1 MFFGSLEA
9 EVTWWEKSASIGPC
23 TIVGGESKLENSR
36 RKLPCIGAFR
46 RHTRMSHVYV
56 GWRGGL
62 EHAPRLLD
70 EFSTMDTPHEHETSG
85 TDKAEPTVL
94 IGPKPPPS
102 HEPDETNTPDEDNNP
117 LPTELPHSAYY
128 SNAARDLE
136 QQLEEPWRRVRP
148 FHKPIHFLPA
158 GTLPST
164 FTKPVKVSSGTEV
177 ASAYLSLVGLG
188 KSTKKKE
195 FPICDVCGLEVKD
208 EKHETTL
215 AHQSALPHSYPP
227 HSLPRSN
234 KGLKILQDSGWD
246 PDARVGL
253 GKRGEGERYPI
264 KVADK
269 KDVLG
274 VGARP
279 GDKVKVEKERRL
291 GPKELRRKEKES
303 QKLKERVRRE
313 LNGRTDI
320 EALLGKD
327 MSGEP

>member
-1 MFFGSLEA
+1 M
-9 EVTWWEKSASIGPC
+9 
-23 TIVGGESKLENSR
+23 
-36 RKLPCIGAFR
+36 
-46 RHTRMSHVYV
+46 M
-56 GWRGGL
+56 
-62 EHAPRLLD
+62 
-70 EFSTMDTPHEHETSG
+70 
-85 TDKAEPTVL
+85 
-94 IGPKPPPS
+94 
-102 HEPDETNTPDEDNNP
+102 
-117 LPTELPHSAYY
+117 
-128 SNAARDLE
+128 
-136 QQLEEPWRRVRP
+136 
-148 FHKPIHFLPA
+148 
-158 GTLPST
+158 
-164 FTKPVKVSSGTEV
+164 
-177 ASAYLSLVGLG
+177 
-188 KSTKKKE
+188 KE
-195 FPICDVCGLEVKD
+195 FPICEVCGLEVRD
-208 EKHETTL
+208 EKHQTTL

-227 HSLPRSN
+227 HSFPRSN

-246 PDARVGL
+246 PDARIGL

-291 GPKELRRKEKES
+291 GPKELRKKEKES